1 MRKFFNILIV
11 SLLVTVQTVSAQ
23 DVVPSETL
31 TKIRQ
36 EKECTVYSFK
46 YPTVNINGEQI
57 VLSSALVAWTPSDRQ
72 ETDSIESVH
81 VSPHHYFRQRAFHN
95 NRCFV

>member
-1 MRKFFNILIV
+1 MRKFFNILVV
-11 SLLVTVQTVSAQ
+11 SLLMTVQAVSAQ
-23 DVVPSETL
+23 EVVPSETL

-36 EKECTVYSFK
+36 EKECTVYSFN

-72 ETDSIESVH
+72 ETDSIESAAH
-81 VSPHHYFRQRAFHN
+81 RARLSVISTFAP
-95 NRCFV
+95 NRYNI